1 MFIFAKTFIN
11 TNNEGLDDIH
21 PRCLKEL
28 KGALGTSF
36 FLTLTPFPQLTN
48 YRMDRCN
55 TTAHMY
61 LKARNPLLCM
71 MSFRKTVLGVAGRI
85 LNGPVSQS
93 EHDYIFF
100 KPLTSAATETETL
113 KGLKGQK
120 CII

>member
-1 MFIFAKTFIN
+1 MCEQRLFIFAKTFIN
-11 TNNEGLDDIH
+11 TNNEGLDGIH

-28 KGALGTSF
+28 KGAFDTSF
-36 FLTLTPFPQLTN
+36 FLTLMPFPQLTN

-61 LKARNPLLCM
+61 FKGRNPFLSM

-85 LNGPVSQS
+85 LNAPMRPEWSNES

-100 KPLTSAATETETL
+100 K
-113 KGLKGQK
+113 
-120 CII
+120 I